1 MADNIKYSEAFKR
14 QVVDELARGRHQSIE
29 SARRAYGIKGSMT
42 VTHWVRRYGSTDL
55 LPKRI
60 RIETMKETS
69 ELKEA
74 RKRIRELETALAN
87 AHIENCLERGFLK
100 TACIRLGENVEDFK
114 KKPI

>member
-1 MADNIKYSEAFKR
+1 
-14 QVVDELARGRHQSIE
+14 
-29 SARRAYGIKGSMT
+29 
-42 VTHWVRRYGSTDL
+42 
-55 LPKRI
+55 
-60 RIETMKETS
+60 MKETS

>member
-1 MADNIKYSEAFKR
+1 
-14 QVVDELARGRHQSIE
+14 
-29 SARRAYGIKGSMT
+29 
-42 VTHWVRRYGSTDL
+42 
-55 LPKRI
+55 
-60 RIETMKETS
+60 MKETS

-114 KKPI
+114 KKADMTVSFTPKRVKEVSR